1 MANFLTRW
9 VDRIA
14 DILVSWIVWPIVAVL
29 LILGVAAICL
39 KILIDVFL
47 HFNPLWSLLAI
58 VALAVGL
65 ASLVVTILE

>member
-29 LILGVAAICL
+29 LILGVAALCL
-39 KILIDVFL
+39 KILIDIFL
-47 HFNPLWSLLAI
+47 HFNPLWALLAI

-65 ASLVVTILE
+65 ASLVMTILE

>member
-9 VDRIA
+9 IA

-47 HFNPLWSLLAI
+47 HFNPLWALLAI
-58 VALAVGL
+58 VAIAVGL
-65 ASLVVTILE
+65 VSLFITILE

>member
-47 HFNPLWSLLAI
+47 HFNPLWALLAI

-65 ASLVVTILE
+65 ASLVLTILE

>member
-39 KILIDVFL
+39 KILIDIFL
-47 HFNPLWSLLAI
+47 HFNPLWALLAI

-65 ASLVVTILE
+65 ASLVLTILE

>member
-47 HFNPLWSLLAI
+47 HFNPLWALLAI
-58 VALAVGL
+58 VALVVGL
-65 ASLVVTILE
+65 ASLVMTILE

>member
-14 DILVSWIVWPIVAVL
+14 DILVSWIVWPIVAGL

-47 HFNPLWSLLAI
+47 HFNPLWALLAI
-58 VALAVGL
+58 VALVVGL
-65 ASLVVTILE
+65 ASLVMTILE

>member
-9 VDRIA
+9 VDKIA

-47 HFNPLWSLLAI
+47 HFNPLWALLAI

-65 ASLVVTILE
+65 ASLVMTILE

>member
-9 VDRIA
+9 VDKIA

-47 HFNPLWSLLAI
+47 HFNPLWALLAI

-65 ASLVVTILE
+65 ASLVLTILE

>member
-14 DILVSWIVWPIVAVL
+14 YILVSWIVWPIVAGL

-39 KILIDVFL
+39 KILIDIFL
-47 HFNPLWSLLAI
+47 HLGFLWALLAI
-58 VALAVGL
+58 VALVVGL
-65 ASLVVTILE
+65 ASLVMTILE

>member
-39 KILIDVFL
+39 KILIDIFL
-47 HFNPLWSLLAI
+47 HFNPLWALLAI

-65 ASLVVTILE
+65 ASLVMTILE

>member
-47 HFNPLWSLLAI
+47 HFNPLWALLAI

-65 ASLVVTILE
+65 ASLVMTILE

>member
-47 HFNPLWSLLAI
+47 HFNPLWALLAI
-58 VALAVGL
+58 VAIAVGL
-65 ASLVVTILE
+65 VSLFITILE

>member
-39 KILIDVFL
+39 KILIGIFL
-47 HFNPLWSLLAI
+47 HLGFLWALLAI
-58 VALAVGL
+58 VALVVGL
-65 ASLVVTILE
+65 ASLVMTILE

>member
-39 KILIDVFL
+39 RILVDVVL
-47 HFNPLWSLLAI
+47 HFNPLWALLAI
-58 VALAVGL
+58 VALAL
-65 ASLVVTILE
+65 ALVSLFITILE

>member
-39 KILIDVFL
+39 KILIDVVL
-47 HFNPLWSLLAI
+47 HFNPLWALLAI
-58 VALAVGL
+58 VALVVGL
-65 ASLVVTILE
+65 ASLVMTILE

>member
-29 LILGVAAICL
+29 LILGVAAIRL
-39 KILIDVFL
+39 KILIDIFL
-47 HFNPLWSLLAI
+47 HFNPLWALLAI
-58 VALAVGL
+58 VALVVGL
-65 ASLVVTILE
+65 ASLVMTILE

>member
-14 DILVSWIVWPIVAVL
+14 DILVSWIVWPIVAGL

-39 KILIDVFL
+39 KFLIDVFL
-47 HFNPLWSLLAI
+47 HFNPLWALLAI
-58 VALAVGL
+58 VALVVGL
-65 ASLVVTILE
+65 ASLVMTILE

>member
-14 DILVSWIVWPIVAVL
+14 YILVSWIVWPIVAVL

-39 KILIDVFL
+39 KILVDVFL

-58 VALAVGL
+58 VALAL
-65 ASLVVTILE
+65 ALVSLFITILE

>member
-47 HFNPLWSLLAI
+47 HFNPLWALLAI
-58 VALAVGL
+58 VALIVGL
-65 ASLVVTILE
+65 ASLVMTILE

>member
-58 VALAVGL
+58 VALAL
-65 ASLVVTILE
+65 ALVSLFITILE

>member
-9 VDRIA
+9 VDKIA

-65 ASLVVTILE
+65 TSLVLTILE

>member
-14 DILVSWIVWPIVAVL
+14 YILVSWIVWPIVAVL

-39 KILIDVFL
+39 RILVDVVL

-65 ASLVVTILE
+65 ASLVMTILE

>member
-14 DILVSWIVWPIVAVL
+14 YILVSWIVWPIVAVL

-39 KILIDVFL
+39 KILVDVFL

-65 ASLVVTILE
+65 ASLVMTILE